1 MRGPGRRLLRPA
13 ALLVVLAAGTL
24 VALSVDLPS
33 AGDLRGT
40 VGAFGAG
47 APLVLVLGYAAAT
60 LAWLPRTVL
69 SATCGLLLGFA
80 GGVPVALAGSLLGG
94 VTGFALARLLGRD
107 AVGRLT
113 RGRLARADAL
123 LLRRGFVAVLTA
135 RLLPVVPFTAVTYAA
150 GLSTVR
156 SRDHLLG
163 TALGIVPGTLAYV
176 AVGAYGAMP
185 GTWPVAGAV
194 LALALGGALL
204 TRGLTARRAR
214 ARRAAASSS
223 AGAGRPPYPR
233 PAARRGR

>member
-1 MRGPGRRLLRPA
+1 VRGPGRRLLGPA

-24 VALSVDLPS
+24 TAFAVGLPPVEEIR
-33 AGDLRGT
+33 AGLA
-40 VGAFGAG
+40 AFGAAG
-47 APLVLVLGYAAAT
+47 PLVLGVAYAAAT
-60 LAWLPRTVL
+60 LAWLPRNVL

-94 VTGFALARLLGRD
+94 VTGFALVRLLGRD
-107 AVGRLT
+107 AVGRLA

-150 GLSTVR
+150 GLSAVR

-163 TALGIVPGTLAYV
+163 TAVGIVPGTLAYA
-176 AVGAYGAMP
+176 AVGAYGAVP

-194 LALALGGALL
+194 LALALGATLL
-204 TRGLTARRAR
+204 TRGLR
-214 ARRAAASSS
+214 ARRTRARTAAAAASVDV
-223 AGAGRPPYPR
+223 G
-233 PAARRGR
+233 